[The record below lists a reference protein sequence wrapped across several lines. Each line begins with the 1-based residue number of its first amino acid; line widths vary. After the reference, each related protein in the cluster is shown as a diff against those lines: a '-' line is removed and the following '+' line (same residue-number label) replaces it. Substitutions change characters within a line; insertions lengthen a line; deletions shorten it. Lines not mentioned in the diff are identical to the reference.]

1 MELVLFLIAAGI
13 IFYLYKTFQ
22 VYLSNPI
29 IPNDKDTLHIQAKD
43 VSQSI
48 QVSPKDKL
56 KATEYGI
63 IVRILGKLSFADDK
77 SCALEEKLISGI
89 IHDMALESDKSE
101 EEYLEIYRESANED
115 IEELANLFAAET
127 IAQYK
132 KRLKIIE
139 FMFALSYADGNF
151 TQEEE
156 DMIISVAAI
165 LEIENDD
172 FNKLYDEFKEINTNT
187 ITLTKDEAITLLGLS
202 QNFTKKELDE
212 RYNQVVS
219 EKRQNIFDPKNL
231 TRSYNEFGGQD
242 LRKYSQAYI
251 VLITDLQTQNKED
264 KE

>member
-172 FNKLYDEFKEINTNT
+172 FNKLYDEFKEI
-187 ITLTKDEAITLLGLS
+187 LETKGGYIKMMWCGDEECEVKI
-202 QNFTKKELDE
+202 KEE
-212 RYNQVVS
+212 TGATSRC
-219 EKRQNIFDPKNL
+219 I
-231 TRSYNEFGGQD
+231 
-242 LRKYSQAYI
+242 
-251 VLITDLQTQNKED
+251 KED
-264 KE
+264 EEAFGDICPICGRPAKKVVYFAKAY